1 MTQEVFV
8 EAQIF
13 WMKFGAL
20 ATAATGV
27 LYLIIL
33 VVLIVQVWL
42 QRRAVQAQMFASFF
56 TRNQDKDLLDARR
69 ALYDKAG
76 MKPENPEG
84 WGLDETQAAEK
95 ACNAFDITGIL
106 ADLGY
111 MDRGPIVKHW
121 RGSLIRTWEAARPVI
136 ELRRRQ
142 TPEYWKPFEK
152 LVEVARQKEDE
163 GL

>member
-1 MTQEVFV
+1 MTQQVFM

-20 ATAATGV
+20 ATAFTGV
-27 LYLIIL
+27 IYLIIL
-33 VVLIVQVWL
+33 LYLVWQVRI
-42 QRRAVQAQMFASFF
+42 QRRALQAQMFASFF

-69 ALYDKAG
+69 TLYNKAG

-84 WGLDETQAAEK
+84 WSLDETRAAEK
-95 ACNAFDITGIL
+95 VCNAFDITGIL

-111 MDRGPIVKHW
+111 LDRGPIVKHW

-136 ELRRRQ
+136 ELRRLH
-142 TPEYWKPFEK
+142 TPDYWEPFKK
-152 LVEVARQKEDE
+152 LVEAARQK
-163 GL
+163 